1 MIFRRKRRPS
11 WDNEF
16 SSAHPL
22 EDDEIGELKLPNIV
36 AQPPGVYLVA
46 VLGGATIEQFIWPL
60 SFGLGWIGGILGLLI
75 GIGGVALTMNAM
87 QAFRKAASSPHPLHM
102 PSVLVETGP
111 FARTRN
117 PLYLGTL
124 LMVLGLAIGANLP
137 WVVAAAVP
145 AMLVIHYGIVVREEA
160 YMEELFGDAYRAYRR
175 RVRRWV

>member
-1 MIFRRKRRPS
+1 MIFRRKRPR
-11 WDNEF
+11 WDSEF

-22 EDDEIGELKLPNIV
+22 DDEEIGELKLPKFV

-46 VLGGATIEQFIWPL
+46 VLGGTTIEQFVWPL
-60 SFGLGWIGGILGLLI
+60 SFGLGWVGGILGLLVA
-75 GIGGVALTMNAM
+75 IGGLSLTMTAM
-87 QAFRKAASSPHPLHM
+87 QAFRKAASSPDPNHM

-111 FARTRN
+111 FSRTRN

-124 LMVLGLAIGANLP
+124 LMLLGLAIGANLP

-145 AMLVIHYGIVVREEA
+145 AMLVIHYGVVVREEA
-160 YMEELFGDAYRAYRR
+160 YMEDLFGDAYRTYRQ